1 MQVEGGALRGRARRR
16 WGGRPARAYAMSVL
30 VLAVAT
36 PVLVG
41 DWLILAHVL
50 APLRTLGFTP

>member
-1 MQVEGGALRGRARRR
+1 MQVEGEVVQSWVGRR
-16 WGGRPARAYAMSVL
+16 WSGRPAQVCTWSVL
-30 VLAVAT
+30 VLAVAM

-50 APLRTLGFTP
+50 APLRTLVFTP